1 MKSKEKKEAEKEI
14 KFEEQVALLPE
25 EESAE
30 KKAPQL
36 VYISVDKLHP
46 HQNNP
51 RRELG
56 DLSELAESIK
66 VNGIMQN
73 LTVVPF
79 KSKVNPKFNGAG
91 NYTVVI
97 GHRRLAAA
105 KLAGLSEVPCI
116 IAEMSEHEQIA
127 TMLLENIQ
135 RSDLTIYEQ
144 AQAFQM
150 MFDLGESVESI
161 AEKTGFSQTTIRR
174 RMKMTELNQ
183 ETLKTVS
190 EERQLSIMDF
200 DRLSE
205 IENIDDRNAC
215 LEKIGTSNFEQSV
228 NSTLRRQRIKNNIP
242 KVMEYLKANNFEK
255 LACSSDQY
263 SSNYVRVLNYYF
275 DKWDGVE
282 PILEPSEYKAGEKI
296 FYWLD
301 EMFGSV
307 LFFKAAKKKS
317 KETKKRPQSELD
329 REKYV
334 KETWSKIR
342 ELGETFYELRV
353 AFVQKVLVTAK
364 NTAAVLRGAICA
376 CSLNC
381 LRYNSHDSEGFF
393 KMIGSERPGYYIPE
407 NISKFLEILSE
418 KDSKIYVPCIY
429 SAFSDGPEAIY
440 ASGVNS
446 EFPVYKKNVEL
457 DVIYD
462 WLISLGYE
470 MSDDERQIR
479 DGSHSIFID
488 KDKN

>member
-1 MKSKEKKEAEKEI
+1 MKSKEKKETEI

-25 EESAE
+25 DENED

-36 VYISVDKLHP
+36 VYVSVDKLHP
-46 HQNNP
+46 HQDNP
-51 RRELG
+51 RRDLG

-66 VNGIMQN
+66 VKGIMQN

-79 KSKVNPKFNGAG
+79 KSKTNPKFNGKG

-116 IAEMSEHEQIA
+116 IAEMSENEQIS

-161 AEKTGFSQTTIRR
+161 ADKTGFSQTTIRR

-205 IENIDDRNAC
+205 IDNIDDRNAC

-228 NSTLRRQRIKNNIP
+228 NSMLRQQRIKNNIP
-242 KVMEYLKANNFEK
+242 KVKEYLKANNFKK
-255 LACSSDQY
+255 LASSSDQY
-263 SSNYVRVLNYYF
+263 SSKYGRLLNSYF
-275 DKWDGVE
+275 DRWDGVT
-282 PILEPSEYKAGEKI
+282 PLLDSSKYKAGEEV

-301 EMFGSV
+301 ERYGEVIF
-307 LFFKAAKKKS
+307 LKAAKKKS
-317 KETKKRPQSELD
+317 KETKKRPQAEID
-329 REKYV
+329 REKYI
-334 KETWSKIR
+334 KETWCKIR

-364 NTAAVLRGAICA
+364 NTAAVLRGAVYA
-376 CSLNC
+376 CSLIC
-381 LRYNSHDSEGFF
+381 LRYNSHDSEAFF
-393 KMIGSERPGYYIPE
+393 KMLGSERPGYYVPE
-407 NISKFLEILSE
+407 NIQKFLEILSE

-429 SAFSDGPEAIY
+429 AAFSDGPEAIY
-440 ASGVNS
+440 ANGVNS

-457 DVIYD
+457 DLIYD

-488 KDKN
+488 KDKK